1 MNERKHFRCNGAQ
14 YPYPTEGNLLPEMKD
29 GK

>member
-1 MNERKHFRCNGAQ
+1 MNESKRFCCNRAQ